1 MDLKTLKSDLN
12 NWTLASDQ
20 KLLDLLQN
28 FSREIDEKASKCC
41 NDVDSLSHDVAET
54 EVCMRNIFNE
64 FLMLGSTQ
72 FIENVSFIG
81 THFLSDTWYREF
93 TTMTM
98 MSKMRVSK
106 SPKRMQAVS
115 RILWSSWKMHL
126 VSVKKLSDFITTMM
140 FIQTKLR
147 YGFTLSLH
155 FLKFCRIFTIF
166 VPCRT

>member
-72 FIENVSFIG
+72 FIENVSFIK
-81 THFLSDTWYREF
+81 E
-93 TTMTM
+93 
-98 MSKMRVSK
+98 
-106 SPKRMQAVS
+106 
-115 RILWSSWKMHL
+115 
-126 VSVKKLSDFITTMM
+126 
-140 FIQTKLR
+140 
-147 YGFTLSLH
+147 
-155 FLKFCRIFTIF
+155 RIFFLTLDTESL
-166 VPCRT
+166 RR